1 MVSEKDNQASRDFEN
16 GLALAK
22 RRLTGGIIRERV
34 ENRTEARGT
43 GAHMLHRYY
52 CDEELL
58 KRLWRTPETP

>member
-22 RRLTGGIIRERV
+22 ERGLTGGIIRERV

-52 CDEELL
+52 CDGIAEALVAH
-58 KRLWRTPETP
+58 T